1 MERWKYR
8 LSIRYIAIYTIM
20 MATDNLIAKL
30 YESPKTILTTKDIAL
45 IWEETNA
52 VNLTSKIKYYAKEGS
67 LIRLTRGV
75 FAKNK
80 EYEVKELATSIYTPS
95 YISFET
101 VLREAGVIFQHH
113 DSVFV
118 AGPYPTTKKIGEH
131 TITFRKLKD
140 SVLYNALGV
149 KNEKNYSIATPERAF
164 LDTIYLSPKFY
175 FDNLRSINWEICF
188 KLVNMYAN
196 KQSIQRLKRY
206 HAQYQKNYQNDNK

>member
-1 MERWKYR
+1 
-8 LSIRYIAIYTIM
+8 

-45 IWEETNA
+45 IWEETNT

-67 LIRLTRGV
+67 LTRLTRGV

-80 EYEVKELATSIYTPS
+80 EYDVKELATSIYTPS

-101 VLREAGVIFQHH
+101 VLREAGIIFQHY
-113 DSVFV
+113 DSIFV
-118 AGPYPTTKKIGEH
+118 AGPYPTTKKIDGH
-131 TITFRKLKD
+131 TIIFRKLKD
-140 SVLYNALGV
+140 GVLYSAVGI

-175 FDNLRSINWEICF
+175 FDNLRSVNWDTCSELAKI
-188 KLVNMYAN
+188 YDN
-196 KQSIQRLKRY
+196 KQLIKRVT
-206 HAQYQKNYQNDNK
+206 QYQKNYAQ

>member
-1 MERWKYR
+1 
-8 LSIRYIAIYTIM
+8 

-30 YESPKTILTTKDIAL
+30 YQSPKTILTTKDLAL
-45 IWEETNA
+45 IWEETNT
-52 VNLTSKIKYYAKEGS
+52 VNLLSKTKYYVKEGS

-75 FAKNK
+75 FAKSK
-80 EYEVKELATSIYTPS
+80 EYDVKELATSIYTPS

-101 VLREAGVIFQHH
+101 VLREAGIIFQHY

-118 AGPYPTTKKIGEH
+118 AGSYPTTKKIGDH

-140 SVLYNALGV
+140 SVLYSARGV

-164 LDTIYLSPKFY
+164 LDTIYISPKFY

-188 KLVNMYAN
+188 ELANMYDN
-196 KQSIQRLKRY
+196 KQLIKRVTK
-206 HAQYQKNYQNDNK
+206 YQKNYAQ

>member
-1 MERWKYR
+1 
-8 LSIRYIAIYTIM
+8 

-45 IWEETNA
+45 IWEETNSA
-52 VNLTSKIKYYAKEGS
+52 NLTSKIKYYAKQGS

-80 EYEVKELATSIYTPS
+80 EYDVKELAASMYAPS

-101 VLREAGVIFQHH
+101 VLREAGIIFQHH
-113 DSVFV
+113 ESIFV
-118 AGPYPTTKKIGEH
+118 AGPYPLAKKIDGH

-149 KNEKNYSIATPERAF
+149 RHEKNYSIATPERAF

-175 FDNLRSINWEICF
+175 FDNLRSINWELCF
-188 KLVNMYAN
+188 ELAKIYDN
-196 KQSIQRLKRY
+196 KQLIKRVTEY
-206 HAQYQKNYQNDNK
+206 QKHAQ

>member
-1 MERWKYR
+1 
-8 LSIRYIAIYTIM
+8 
-20 MATDNLIAKL
+20 MATGNLIAKL

-101 VLREAGVIFQHH
+101 VLREAGIIFQHH
-113 DSVFV
+113 DSIFV
-118 AGPYPTTKKIGEH
+118 AGPYPATKKIGDH

-140 SVLYNALGV
+140 SVLYSPAGI
-149 KNEKNYSIATPERAF
+149 KNEKDYSIATPERAF
-164 LDTIYLSPKFY
+164 LDAIYLSPKFY
-175 FDNLRSINWEICF
+175 FDNLRSINWETCF
-188 KLVNMYAN
+188 ELAKIYDN
-196 KQSIQRLKRY
+196 KQLIKRLNT
-206 HAQYQKNYQNDNK
+206 YQKYAQ